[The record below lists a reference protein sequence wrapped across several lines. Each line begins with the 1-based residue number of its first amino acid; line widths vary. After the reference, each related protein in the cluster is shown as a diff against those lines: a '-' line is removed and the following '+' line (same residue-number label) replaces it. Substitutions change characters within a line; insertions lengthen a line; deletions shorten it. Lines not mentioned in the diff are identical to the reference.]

1 MNEPL
6 HKRRLLI
13 IVLSIGA
20 LFVTSWLE
28 LFLQRKHNLIGAG
41 INRSFFFLL
50 INVHVIV
57 IVALLY
63 LIIRQSIKL
72 FIERHKGLP
81 GSAFKRNLLFAFT
94 FFSVIP
100 SFFVFFTAGK
110 IITTSI
116 DHWFHARISTGLAS
130 GMKLHKA
137 QTQTLRQE
145 LAAAST
151 LVAAN
156 NPTTQQ
162 ELEQTIQDLQEQ
174 CPILAQCS
182 VYCWPQ
188 EPLHLVTSL
197 NQEIERWRLYRTFN
211 DRSVKH
217 LRDAFLA
224 RLHKYQAR
232 QDSVFDF
239 FGSLYWV
246 QKIGEN
252 YLCVAYR
259 YPAATRVHLIDM
271 QNSLDDYYQLQSMRN
286 PIYYIYL
293 FTFILVT
300 LLILFLSI
308 WCAFYLARGIST
320 PIQELLEATERIK
333 SGHWDVHVNCD
344 ESSDLHT
351 LAHGFN
357 EMISAVN
364 RAHTE
369 LESKNTEMLAI
380 LENMKASVFFVNKFA
395 RITMNNRAAKELVA
409 KYLNLNRFK
418 NRRVNFFGHEVKAK
432 FIELTRK
439 LAKTESSF
447 LSEEISFNVKG
458 ENRILMIHLSAIST
472 SNGPNNVEKGL
483 LIVIEDLTDIV
494 KASKIKTWQEAAK
507 QVAHE
512 IKNPL
517 TPIQLATQR
526 LQRKYRPVL
535 EHEPIFMDCTSTIL
549 HQVNIIK
556 DLAAHFSEFA
566 SMPAPHI
573 ETADLNDI
581 ITEILRFYRVSYPS
595 IHFTCLLKSPPV
607 IKTDIKKIKRVL
619 INLLDNSVRALLEKN
634 ESSKSIKIE
643 TKILP
648 QTNKLELIIADNGP
662 GIEAGMRDKLFL
674 PYVSSNKK
682 NMGLGLAI
690 VHDIVTQ
697 LGGNIQLLATKTGA
711 IFQILLNLE

>member
-1 MNEPL
+1 MNESL
-6 HKRRLLI
+6 QKRRLLI

-28 LFLQRKHNLIGAG
+28 LFLQRKQNLIGAG

-57 IVALLY
+57 IVVLLY

-72 FIERHKGLP
+72 FIERQQGMP
-81 GSAFKRNLLFAFT
+81 GSGFKRNLLFAFT

-145 LAAAST
+145 LADAGT
-151 LVAAN
+151 
-156 NPTTQQ
+156 
-162 ELEQTIQDLQEQ
+162 
-174 CPILAQCS
+174 ILAEQLCTTSYELAEALEITRPHNTILNNCS
-182 VYCWPQ
+182 VYYWPADL
-188 EPLHLVTSL
+188 PRLLTCL
-197 NQEIERWRLYRTFN
+197 NEEIAQWRAYRTFN
-211 DRSVKH
+211 DRSVQR
-217 LRDAFLA
+217 LRQTFLT
-224 RLHKYQAR
+224 RLAKYNTR
-232 QDSVFDF
+232 QHGVFDF
-239 FGSLYWV
+239 FGSLYFV
-246 QKIGEN
+246 KKIDN
-252 YLCVAYR
+252 HYVCLAYR
-259 YPAATRVHLIDM
+259 YPNVTRIHLIDM

-286 PIYYIYL
+286 PIYYIYI

-320 PIQELLEATERIK
+320 PIQELLDATERIK
-333 SGHWDVHVNCD
+333 AGQWSAHVNCD
-344 ESSDLHT
+344 ESSDLHS
-351 LAHGFN
+351 LAQGFN

-364 RAHTE
+364 RAHSE

-395 RITMNNRAAKELVA
+395 RITMHNRAAKELVA
-409 KYLNLNRFK
+409 KYLHLNRFK
-418 NRRVNFFGHEVKAK
+418 NKRVNFFGADVKTTC
-432 FIELTRK
+432 IRLIRK
-439 LAKTESSF
+439 LAKSDSLF
-447 LSEEISFNVKG
+447 LSEEINFKTKG
-458 ENRILMIHLSAIST
+458 ENRILMVHLSAIST

-526 LQRKYRPVL
+526 LQRKYKPIL
-535 EHEPIFMDCTSTIL
+535 EHESIFMDCTSTIL

-566 SMPAPHI
+566 SMPAPQVEI
-573 ETADLNDI
+573 ADLNEI
-581 ITEILRFYRVSYPS
+581 VTEILRFYRVSYPS
-595 IHFTCLLKSPPV
+595 INFTSLFKSPPM
-607 IKTDIKKIKRVL
+607 IKTDIKKIKRVF

-634 ESSKSIKIE
+634 DSIKSIKIE

-648 QTNKLELIIADNGP
+648 QTHKLEIIIADNGP
-662 GIEAGMRDKLFL
+662 GIEPAMRDKLFL

-690 VHDIVTQ
+690 VHDIIAQ
-697 LGGNIQLLATKTGA
+697 LGGTIQLLTSKTGA
-711 IFQILLNLE
+711 IFKILLNLE

>member
-1 MNEPL
+1 MNESL

-13 IVLSIGA
+13 IVLSISA

-28 LFLQRKHNLIGAG
+28 LFLQRKQNLIGAG

-57 IVALLY
+57 IVVLLY

-72 FIERHKGLP
+72 FIERQQGMP
-81 GSAFKRNLLFAFT
+81 GSGFKRNLLFAFT

-137 QTQTLRQE
+137 QTQALRQE
-145 LAAAST
+145 LTDAGTMLAEQLCTTSYALEDALEITHSHHSI
-151 LVAAN
+151 LN
-156 NPTTQQ
+156 NCSIYWWPA
-162 ELEQTIQDLQEQ
+162 DL
-174 CPILAQCS
+174 PRL
-182 VYCWPQ
+182 
-188 EPLHLVTSL
+188 LTSL
-197 NQEIERWRLYRTFN
+197 NEEITQWRAYRTFN
-211 DRSVKH
+211 DRSVQR
-217 LRDAFLA
+217 LRQTFLT
-224 RLHKYQAR
+224 RLAKYNSR
-232 QDSVFDF
+232 QHGVFDF
-239 FGSLYWV
+239 FGSLYFV
-246 QKIGEN
+246 KKIDN
-252 YLCVAYR
+252 HYVCLAYR
-259 YPAATRVHLIDM
+259 YPAMTRIHLIDM

-286 PIYYIYL
+286 PIYYIYI

-320 PIQELLEATERIK
+320 PIQELLDATERIK
-333 SGHWDVHVNCD
+333 AGQWNVLVTCN
-344 ESSDLHT
+344 EASDLHS
-351 LAHGFN
+351 LAQGFN

-364 RAHTE
+364 RAHSE
-369 LESKNTEMLAI
+369 LESKNKEMLAI

-395 RITMNNRAAKELVA
+395 RITMHNRAAKELVA
-409 KYLNLNRFK
+409 KYLHLNRFK
-418 NRRVNFFGHEVKAK
+418 NKRVNFFGVDVKTTC
-432 FIELTRK
+432 IRLIRK
-439 LAKTESSF
+439 LAESDSLF
-447 LSEEISFNVKG
+447 LSEEINFKTKG
-458 ENRILMIHLSAIST
+458 ENRILMVHLSAIST
-472 SNGPNNVEKGL
+472 TKGPNNVEKGL

-526 LQRKYRPVL
+526 LQRKYKPIL
-535 EHEPIFMDCTSTIL
+535 EHESIFMDCTSTIL

-566 SMPAPHI
+566 SMPAPQVEI
-573 ETADLNDI
+573 ADINEI
-581 ITEILRFYRVSYPS
+581 VIEILRFYRVSYPS
-595 IHFTCLLKSPPV
+595 INFTCLFKSPPM
-607 IKTDIKKIKRVL
+607 IKTDIKKIKRVF

-634 ESSKSIKIE
+634 DSIKSIKIE

-648 QTNKLELIIADNGP
+648 QTHKLEIIIADNGP
-662 GIEAGMRDKLFL
+662 GIEPAMRDKLFL

-690 VHDIVTQ
+690 VHDIIAQ
-697 LGGNIQLLATKTGA
+697 LGGTIQLLTTKTGA
-711 IFQILLNLE
+711 IFKILLNLE

>member
-1 MNEPL
+1 MNESL
-6 HKRRLLI
+6 QKRRLLI
-13 IVLSIGA
+13 IMLSIGA

-28 LFLQRKHNLIGAG
+28 LFLQRKQNLIGAG

-57 IVALLY
+57 IVVLLY

-72 FIERHKGLP
+72 FIERQQGMP
-81 GSAFKRNLLFAFT
+81 GSGFKRNLLFAFT

-130 GMKLHKA
+130 GMKLHKT
-137 QTQTLRQE
+137 QTQALRQE
-145 LAAAST
+145 LVNAGTMLAEQFCTTSYKLEDALEITRPRST
-151 LVAAN
+151 ILN
-156 NPTTQQ
+156 N
-162 ELEQTIQDLQEQ
+162 
-174 CPILAQCS
+174 CS
-182 VYCWPQ
+182 VYCWSTELPR
-188 EPLHLVTSL
+188 LLTSL
-197 NQEIERWRLYRTFN
+197 NEEIAQWRAYRTFN
-211 DRSVKH
+211 DRSVQR
-217 LRDAFLA
+217 LRQTFLT
-224 RLHKYQAR
+224 RLAKYNNR
-232 QDSVFDF
+232 QYGIFDF
-239 FGSLYWV
+239 FGSLYFV
-246 QKIGEN
+246 KKIDN
-252 YLCVAYR
+252 HYICLAYR
-259 YPAATRVHLIDM
+259 YPNVTRIHLIDM

-286 PIYYIYL
+286 PIYYIYI

-320 PIQELLEATERIK
+320 PIQELLDATERIK
-333 SGHWDVHVNCD
+333 TGQWSAHVNCD
-344 ESSDLHT
+344 ESSDLHS
-351 LAHGFN
+351 LAQGFN

-364 RAHTE
+364 RAHSE

-395 RITMNNRAAKELVA
+395 RITMHNRAAKELVA
-409 KYLNLNRFK
+409 KYLHLNRFK
-418 NRRVNFFGHEVKAK
+418 NKRVNFFGADVKATC
-432 FIELTRK
+432 IRLIRK
-439 LAKTESSF
+439 LAKSDSLF
-447 LSEEISFNVKG
+447 LSEEINFKTKG
-458 ENRILMIHLSAIST
+458 ENRILMVHLSAIST
-472 SNGPNNVEKGL
+472 SNGPSNVEKGL

-526 LQRKYRPVL
+526 LQRKYKPIL
-535 EHEPIFMDCTSTIL
+535 EHESIFMDCTSTIL

-566 SMPAPHI
+566 SMPAPQVEI
-573 ETADLNDI
+573 ADLNEI
-581 ITEILRFYRVSYPS
+581 VTEILRFYRVSYPS
-595 IHFTCLLKSPPV
+595 INFTSLFKSPPM
-607 IKTDIKKIKRVL
+607 IKTDIKKIKRVF

-634 ESSKSIKIE
+634 DSIKSIKIE

-648 QTNKLELIIADNGP
+648 QTHKLEIIIADNGP
-662 GIEAGMRDKLFL
+662 GIEPAMRDKLFL

-690 VHDIVTQ
+690 VHDIIAQ
-697 LGGNIQLLATKTGA
+697 LGGTIQLLTSKTGA
-711 IFQILLNLE
+711 IFKILLNLE

>member
-1 MNEPL
+1 MNESL

-13 IVLSIGA
+13 IVLSISA

-28 LFLQRKHNLIGAG
+28 LFLQRKQNLIGAG

-57 IVALLY
+57 IVVLLY

-72 FIERHKGLP
+72 FIERQQGMP
-81 GSAFKRNLLFAFT
+81 GSGFKRNLLFAFT

-130 GMKLHKA
+130 GIKLHKA
-137 QTQTLRQE
+137 QTLALRQE
-145 LAAAST
+145 LADAGTMLAKQLYTASHDLEDALEIT
-151 LVAAN
+151 RSHHTILN
-156 NPTTQQ
+156 N
-162 ELEQTIQDLQEQ
+162 
-174 CPILAQCS
+174 CS
-182 VYCWPQ
+182 VYCWPADL
-188 EPLHLVTSL
+188 PHLLTSL
-197 NQEIERWRLYRTFN
+197 NEEITQWRAYRTFN
-211 DRSVKH
+211 DRSVQR
-217 LRDAFLA
+217 LRQTFLT
-224 RLHKYQAR
+224 RLAKYNSSQYG
-232 QDSVFDF
+232 VFDF
-239 FGSLYWV
+239 FGSLYFV
-246 QKIGEN
+246 KKIDN
-252 YLCVAYR
+252 HYVCLTYR
-259 YPAATRVHLIDM
+259 YPEETRIHLIDM

-286 PIYYIYL
+286 PIYYIYI

-320 PIQELLEATERIK
+320 PIQELLDATERMK
-333 SGHWDVHVNCD
+333 AGQWNAHVVCD
-344 ESSDLHT
+344 ESSDLYS
-351 LAHGFN
+351 LAQGFN

-364 RAHTE
+364 RAHSE

-395 RITMNNRAAKELVA
+395 RITMHNRAAKELVA
-409 KYLNLNRFK
+409 KYLQLNRFK
-418 NRRVNFFGHEVKAK
+418 NKRVNFFGADVKATC
-432 FIELTRK
+432 IRLIRK
-439 LAKTESSF
+439 LAKNDSLF
-447 LSEEISFNVKG
+447 LSEEINFKTKG
-458 ENRILMIHLSAIST
+458 ENRILMVHLSAIST
-472 SNGPNNVEKGL
+472 TNGPNNVEKGL

-526 LQRKYRPVL
+526 LQRKYKPIL
-535 EHEPIFMDCTSTIL
+535 EHESIFMDCTSTIL

-566 SMPAPHI
+566 SMPAPHVEI
-573 ETADLNDI
+573 ADLNEI
-581 ITEILRFYRVSYPS
+581 VTEILRFYRVSYPS
-595 IHFTCLLKSPPV
+595 INFTSLFKSPPM
-607 IKTDIKKIKRVL
+607 IKTDIKKIKRVF

-634 ESSKSIKIE
+634 DSIKSIKIE

-648 QTNKLELIIADNGP
+648 QTHKLEIIIADNGP
-662 GIEAGMRDKLFL
+662 GIEPAMRDKLFL

-690 VHDIVTQ
+690 VHDIIAQ
-697 LGGNIQLLATKTGA
+697 LGGTIQLLTTKTGA
-711 IFQILLNLE
+711 IFKILLNLE